1 MKFLWHTSFEMSCGL
16 SRVRVSIRKLF
27 DSLLVVLVLI
37 VKVSEDLIELS
48 LHFLNISVLI
58 FLLLI
63 VFVLI
68 LHFFHLLNPS
78 HLLLSKLGY

>member
-1 MKFLWHTSFEMSCGL
+1 MFLWHTSFEISCGL

-37 VKVSEDLIELS
+37 VKVSKDLIELS

-58 FLLLI
+58 FLLLLI

-68 LHFFHLLNPS
+68 LHFFHLLNSS